1 MANYSQ
7 NFEEQ
12 TRELHK
18 SWTIKVSG
26 SLCIFRSTRD
36 PYSTRR
42 LFLATQKFKKKTCKK
57 RTWILK
63 IYAKGKYCNHNP
75 SSKV

>member
-42 LFLATQKFKKKTCKK
+42 LFLATQKFLKKTCKK
-57 RTWILK
+57 TNLDSENLCQRKIL
-63 IYAKGKYCNHNP
+63 
-75 SSKV
+75 